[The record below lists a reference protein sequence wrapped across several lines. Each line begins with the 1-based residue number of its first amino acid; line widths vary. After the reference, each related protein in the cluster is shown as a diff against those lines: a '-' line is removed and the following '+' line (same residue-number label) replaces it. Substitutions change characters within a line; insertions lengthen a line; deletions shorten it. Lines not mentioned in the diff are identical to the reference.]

1 MPGTATTILID
12 GTPTDG
18 SDPWIDSLVAG
29 GTWTDSNGGTVTIQW
44 TAFQG
49 TMDGQNSYS
58 WTPLALA
65 GLREALSLWESVA
78 NIDFVEVSGAANADV
93 KFWWGTEAQAGG
105 ADVLGWS
112 DLPGFEDHYENPAS
126 ETRDLLFNAQ
136 ASSAAG
142 ALVKGGLGLV
152 TMVHE
157 IGHLLGLAHPHDG
170 GAGSDAT
177 TFPGVYHEWPSYT
190 YGDGD
195 LNQGVYTTMS
205 YNFGWP
211 GAYAG
216 ETDEAFGLQYGPM
229 ALDIAAIQ
237 AIYGV
242 NTSYATGNNLY
253 TLPKVSAVGSY
264 FSAIWDTGGVDTI
277 SNEGASY
284 KTVID
289 LREATA
295 GIHGGGYISYGTD
308 MYGRIV
314 SGGYT
319 IARGVVIEN
328 AIGGNGD
335 DTITGNGAVNRLEG
349 GSGNDRLEGGAGA
362 DTMIGG
368 SGSDTYYV
376 DDYGDV
382 IVDSDDPGIDIV
394 YSSLADYALA
404 ATLENLTLTGIGPSN
419 GTGNGLGNTITGT
432 AGNNTLV
439 GGGGADMLNGLAGND
454 RLVVKD
460 FRYTWADGG
469 DGVDTLVL
477 DGAGLALY
485 LPTPSA
491 VLKFLNIERI
501 DLTGTGDNTIWVD
514 RATVVNN
521 LGQWSGGQRIL
532 VVERDL
538 GDVVQFT
545 DSGWTKSGTVTNDA
559 GTFDR
564 WVFGNAEVHIEQVET
579 IPPPPSTILL
589 SSLNGSTGFRLA
601 GVAIDDYSG
610 HSVASA
616 GDVNGDGFDDVIVG
630 AIGADAGPAKPGASY
645 VVFGK
650 ATSFAA
656 SINLATLDGNTG
668 FKLSG
673 VGVSDASGHSVAS
686 AGDVNGD
693 GFADLIIGARWAQ
706 PHGSASGASYLVFGK
721 ASGFAADINLNT
733 LSGGNGFKL
742 SGAAASDSSGYS
754 VASAG
759 DFNGDGYDDLI
770 VGAVGAGA
778 LDDSGASYIIYG
790 KASGFAA
797 TLELSGLTA
806 AAGVKLNGAAAGEG
820 SGNSVASAC
829 DVNGDGFDD
838 VIVGAPGAGT
848 SVGYRYAGASYI
860 VFGRPAGT
868 ASIEMSGLNGNNGFR
883 LSGVPGDSSGRS
895 VASAG
900 DVNGDGYAD
909 LIVGAPYAD
918 SHGTDSGLSYVVFGK
933 ASGFA
938 ASIDLSSLNGSN
950 GFKLSGPATWAK
962 SGFSVA
968 SAGDFNG
975 DGLADL
981 IVGAKGAY
989 STGFDAG
996 ASYVVFGKASG
1007 FAANVDLSTLD
1018 GSNGF
1023 ALWGE
1028 AANDKSGLSVAS
1040 AGDVNGDGY
1049 DDLIIGASS
1058 ADPNGSGSG
1067 ASYVVFG
1074 GAFGGSTTRVTTTGT
1089 AAAEILIGRRGN
1101 DVLIGGG
1108 GGDVFHAGAGND
1120 RLTVK
1125 DLAFRLA
1132 DGGAGTD
1139 TLVLGGAGLSLD
1151 LSNPLVAAKLEGIE
1165 RIDLAGIGNTLIIN
1179 QLSVLGGVGAVR
1191 DGRHVLVVER
1201 NLSDEVQFVE
1211 PGWTKA
1217 GSVLAAEGTFDRWVL
1232 GNAEV
1237 HVEQDSGVNIVGTAG
1252 DDIISTSV
1260 TVPGQF
1266 LATALDDII
1275 DGRAGADTMAAGF
1288 GGDTYVVDNTGDVV
1302 LEAVNAGQDVVNS
1315 TVSYA
1320 LQANIEEL
1328 WLMGG
1333 GAINGTGNDLDN
1345 TLWGNSNNNI
1355 LDGGAGADYMMG
1367 WGGNDT
1373 YIVDSTADFVLENPD
1388 QGIDTVMASVTF
1400 WLGAYFENLA
1410 LTGTANI
1417 GSTGNEL
1424 ANLLT
1429 GNAGKNVLDGAAG
1442 ADTMA
1447 GGLGDDTYVVDVA
1460 GDVVTEAAD
1469 QGTDTVEAWVGWT
1482 LGGNLEQLKLMGLA
1496 HLNGTGNGF
1505 DNALFGNAGAN
1516 VLNGGAGADTMS
1528 GGGGDDTYYVDTV
1541 GDVVVELAGGGT
1553 DGVVASMSWTLGA
1566 NLERLTLA
1574 GIGKFDGTGN
1584 GLNNWLTGNVNKNT
1598 LDGGAGADTMAGG
1611 QGNDTYVVDAAGDV
1625 VIEAEGEG
1633 SDLVLASIS
1642 HSLANE
1648 VERLLLTG
1656 TAHLNGT
1663 GNGLANVLYG
1673 NDGNNVLDGKAGAD
1687 SMTGGL
1693 GDDTYIADDA
1703 GDVATEDA
1711 AGGADVV
1718 QSSVSWRLGANFERL
1733 VLTGLADINA
1743 TGNGQVNML
1752 TGNAGNNLLDG
1763 GADADTMA
1771 GGLGDDTYVVDSA
1784 DDKVT
1789 EKAGEGFD
1797 TVRSSI
1803 AHMLRG
1809 NVEKLVL
1816 TGNAAISGLGNADAN
1831 VLVGNAAANLLDG
1844 RTGADTME
1852 GGAGDDVYVVETAG
1866 DVVIE
1871 AANGGNDEVQ
1881 SSISYTL
1888 TANVE
1893 RLKLVAAGNLDVTG
1907 NGLDNGLTGNGGNN
1921 VLDGGLGADAMAGG
1935 FGDDTYIVDHAGD
1948 RTFENGT
1955 AGSDTVLSSVNHAL
1969 RANVE
1974 NLVLTG
1980 SAAIRG
1986 EGNASSNVLTGN
1998 GASNFLNGLAGS
2010 DTMAGGGGDDTYVVD
2025 MAGDMVVELANGGT
2039 DEVRSW
2045 VSYQLGANVERLQLH
2060 GTADI
2065 DGAGNELVNMVAGNS
2080 GRNIL
2085 DGGLGSDLLL
2095 GGGGGDT
2102 FCFSTALGTSNVDRI
2117 QTFNHASDTIQL
2129 DQAIFA
2135 GLGLGGLAAGAFN
2148 LGAVATQA
2156 DDRILFH
2163 SAAKSLY
2170 YDADGL
2176 GGGAA
2181 VKFATLDA
2189 LTGILDHTDFLI
2201 V

>member
-1 MPGTATTILID
+1 
-12 GTPTDG
+12 
-18 SDPWIDSLVAG
+18 
-29 GTWTDSNGGTVTIQW
+29 
-44 TAFQG
+44 
-49 TMDGQNSYS
+49 
-58 WTPLALA
+58 
-65 GLREALSLWESVA
+65 
-78 NIDFVEVSGAANADV
+78 
-93 KFWWGTEAQAGG
+93 
-105 ADVLGWS
+105 
-112 DLPGFEDHYENPAS
+112 
-126 ETRDLLFNAQ
+126 
-136 ASSAAG
+136 
-142 ALVKGGLGLV
+142 
-152 TMVHE
+152 
-157 IGHLLGLAHPHDG
+157 
-170 GAGSDAT
+170 
-177 TFPGVYHEWPSYT
+177 
-190 YGDGD
+190 
-195 LNQGVYTTMS
+195 
-205 YNFGWP
+205 
-211 GAYAG
+211 
-216 ETDEAFGLQYGPM
+216 
-229 ALDIAAIQ
+229 
-237 AIYGV
+237 
-242 NTSYATGNNLY
+242 
-253 TLPKVSAVGSY
+253 
-264 FSAIWDTGGVDTI
+264 
-277 SNEGASY
+277 
-284 KTVID
+284 
-289 LREATA
+289 
-295 GIHGGGYISYGTD
+295 
-308 MYGRIV
+308 
-314 SGGYT
+314 
-319 IARGVVIEN
+319 
-328 AIGGNGD
+328 
-335 DTITGNGAVNRLEG
+335 
-349 GSGNDRLEGGAGA
+349 
-362 DTMIGG
+362 
-368 SGSDTYYV
+368 
-376 DDYGDV
+376 
-382 IVDSDDPGIDIV
+382 
-394 YSSLADYALA
+394 
-404 ATLENLTLTGIGPSN
+404 
-419 GTGNGLGNTITGT
+419 
-432 AGNNTLV
+432 
-439 GGGGADMLNGLAGND
+439 
-454 RLVVKD
+454 
-460 FRYTWADGG
+460 
-469 DGVDTLVL
+469 
-477 DGAGLALY
+477 
-485 LPTPSA
+485 
-491 VLKFLNIERI
+491 
-501 DLTGTGDNTIWVD
+501 
-514 RATVVNN
+514 
-521 LGQWSGGQRIL
+521 
-532 VVERDL
+532 
-538 GDVVQFT
+538 
-545 DSGWTKSGTVTNDA
+545 
-559 GTFDR
+559 
-564 WVFGNAEVHIEQVET
+564 
-579 IPPPPSTILL
+579 
-589 SSLNGSTGFRLA
+589 
-601 GVAIDDYSG
+601 
-610 HSVASA
+610 
-616 GDVNGDGFDDVIVG
+616 
-630 AIGADAGPAKPGASY
+630 
-645 VVFGK
+645 
-650 ATSFAA
+650 
-656 SINLATLDGNTG
+656 
-668 FKLSG
+668 
-673 VGVSDASGHSVAS
+673 
-686 AGDVNGD
+686 
-693 GFADLIIGARWAQ
+693 
-706 PHGSASGASYLVFGK
+706 
-721 ASGFAADINLNT
+721 
-733 LSGGNGFKL
+733 
-742 SGAAASDSSGYS
+742 
-754 VASAG
+754 
-759 DFNGDGYDDLI
+759 
-770 VGAVGAGA
+770 
-778 LDDSGASYIIYG
+778 
-790 KASGFAA
+790 
-797 TLELSGLTA
+797 
-806 AAGVKLNGAAAGEG
+806 
-820 SGNSVASAC
+820 
-829 DVNGDGFDD
+829 
-838 VIVGAPGAGT
+838 
-848 SVGYRYAGASYI
+848 
-860 VFGRPAGT
+860 
-868 ASIEMSGLNGNNGFR
+868 
-883 LSGVPGDSSGRS
+883 
-895 VASAG
+895 
-900 DVNGDGYAD
+900 
-909 LIVGAPYAD
+909 
-918 SHGTDSGLSYVVFGK
+918 
-933 ASGFA
+933 
-938 ASIDLSSLNGSN
+938 
-950 GFKLSGPATWAK
+950 
-962 SGFSVA
+962 
-968 SAGDFNG
+968 
-975 DGLADL
+975 
-981 IVGAKGAY
+981 
-989 STGFDAG
+989 
-996 ASYVVFGKASG
+996 
-1007 FAANVDLSTLD
+1007 
-1018 GSNGF
+1018 
-1023 ALWGE
+1023 
-1028 AANDKSGLSVAS
+1028 
-1040 AGDVNGDGY
+1040 
-1049 DDLIIGASS
+1049 
-1058 ADPNGSGSG
+1058 
-1067 ASYVVFG
+1067 
-1074 GAFGGSTTRVTTTGT
+1074 
-1089 AAAEILIGRRGN
+1089 
-1101 DVLIGGG
+1101 
-1108 GGDVFHAGAGND
+1108 
-1120 RLTVK
+1120 
-1125 DLAFRLA
+1125 
-1132 DGGAGTD
+1132 
-1139 TLVLGGAGLSLD
+1139 
-1151 LSNPLVAAKLEGIE
+1151 
-1165 RIDLAGIGNTLIIN
+1165 
-1179 QLSVLGGVGAVR
+1179 
-1191 DGRHVLVVER
+1191 
-1201 NLSDEVQFVE
+1201 
-1211 PGWTKA
+1211 
-1217 GSVLAAEGTFDRWVL
+1217 
-1232 GNAEV
+1232 
-1237 HVEQDSGVNIVGTAG
+1237 
-1252 DDIISTSV
+1252 
-1260 TVPGQF
+1260 
-1266 LATALDDII
+1266 
-1275 DGRAGADTMAAGF
+1275 
-1288 GGDTYVVDNTGDVV
+1288 
-1302 LEAVNAGQDVVNS
+1302 
-1315 TVSYA
+1315 
-1320 LQANIEEL
+1320 
-1328 WLMGG
+1328 
-1333 GAINGTGNDLDN
+1333 
-1345 TLWGNSNNNI
+1345 
-1355 LDGGAGADYMMG
+1355 
-1367 WGGNDT
+1367 
-1373 YIVDSTADFVLENPD
+1373 
-1388 QGIDTVMASVTF
+1388 MASVTF

-1693 GDDTYIADDA
+1693 GDDTYIAD
-1703 GDVATEDA
+1703 DVATEDA

-2085 DGGLGSDLLL
+2085 DGGLGSDVLL